1 MGGWRKRQ
9 RPTDDGSS
17 DGTENGVLH
26 PMHTTIDSAG
36 RVVVPKRLREALGLR
51 AGTRL
56 GVSERNGAIILE
68 PESVPMLLVGK
79 GRRVAVEPAKPLP
92 ALTAAEVRA
101 ILESG
106 RR

>member
-1 MGGWRKRQ
+1 MGGWRKNWH
-9 RPTDDGSS
+9 PTEDGTF
-17 DGTENGVLH
+17 DGTEPGMVQ

-36 RVVVPKRLREALGLR
+36 RVVVPKRVREALGLR

-56 GVSERNGAIILE
+56 GVSERNGAIMLE
-68 PESVPMLLVGK
+68 PESVPMRLVGE
-79 GRRVAVEPAKPLP
+79 GRRVAVELAKPLP
-92 ALTAAEVRA
+92 ALTAADVRA

>member
-1 MGGWRKRQ
+1 MY
-9 RPTDDGSS
+9 
-17 DGTENGVLH
+17 

-68 PESVPMLLVGK
+68 PESQPMRLVGK

>member
-1 MGGWRKRQ
+1 MQ
-9 RPTDDGSS
+9 
-17 DGTENGVLH
+17 
-26 PMHTTIDSAG
+26 TTIDSTG
-36 RVVVPKRLREALGLR
+36 RVVVPKRLREALGLQ

-56 GVSERNGAIILE
+56 DVSERDGAIILE
-68 PESVPMLLVGK
+68 PESVPMRLVGQGK
-79 GRRVAVEPAKPLP
+79 RVAVEPEQPLP

>member
-1 MGGWRKRQ
+1 MAL
-9 RPTDDGSS
+9 SMVS
-17 DGTENGVLH
+17 CS

-56 GVSERNGAIILE
+56 EMSEENGAIILK
-68 PESVPMLLVGK
+68 PESVPMRLVGK
-79 GRRVAVEPAKPLP
+79 GRRVTVEPAKPLP
-92 ALTAAEVRA
+92 VLTAADVRA